1 MNPGVGNGYNLV
13 NFFSGSHM
21 RIVYRSALLLLALVC
36 STAQAQLSIEIT
48 GGGANQIPIG
58 VLHFA
63 GEQVLSQNISDIVEA
78 DLQRSGRFRTLFAAN
93 VNPPPTEM
101 AQVNFD
107 DWKSR
112 SADALVIGSVVR
124 LADGRF
130 EARFRLL
137 DVPKQAQ
144 LVGVAFTL
152 TAQQVRATAHRIA
165 DMIYEKL
172 TGDRGVFSTRIA
184 YVVKRG
190 QRYELQIADADGAGA
205 QTALASREPIISP
218 AWSPDGTRLAYVSF
232 ENKKPV
238 VYVHS
243 LVSGQRRVVANFKG
257 SNSAPAWSVDG
268 KQLAVVLSKEGGSQI
283 YLIGTDGS
291 SPRRITEPGAI
302 NTEPFFAPDG
312 QTIYFTSDRGGSPQI
327 YRMNL
332 SGGEATRVTF
342 GGNYNVSPRIS
353 IDGKTMAYIAR
364 DGGRFQ
370 LKVLDLASGQAQ
382 AITGG
387 DHDESPSFAPNGK
400 MILYA
405 TQNGDHGSLAA
416 VSVDGRVKQRLSL
429 QAADVREPAW
439 GPFINN

>member
-1 MNPGVGNGYNLV
+1 
-13 NFFSGSHM
+13 M
-21 RIVYRSALLLLALVC
+21 RIVYRSALLLLALVW

-144 LVGVAFTL
+144 LAGVAFTL

-165 DMIYEKL
+165 DMVYEKL

-190 QRYELQIADADGAGA
+190 HRYELQIADADGADA

-243 LVSGQRRVVANFKG
+243 LVSGQRHVVANFKG

-291 SPRRITEPGAI
+291 SPRRITESGSI

-342 GGNYNVSPRIS
+342 DGNYNVSPRIS
-353 IDGKTMAYIAR
+353 SDGKTMAYIAR
-364 DGGRFQ
+364 DGGRFE

-405 TQNGDHGSLAA
+405 TQNGERGSLAA